1 MSKIYLPKEIFLA
14 LIISAVF
21 LLSGCQG
28 GISLSQF
35 PGFGVSQKNNLADKV
50 FSETAS
56 LVSEKETLEIENQA
70 SPENQGSENPA
81 DNPAG
86 ESVAANE
93 ETEENAPAADENA
106 GASAEEQEV
115 AAKEELALEEQLEE
129 EQLVPRNA
137 DLVIGIM
144 ADSHATSKTF
154 WLINSFAKRM
164 QLEKPDF
171 IIEVGDFI
179 ENRIKYNP
187 QPRKDGLKDWRAAD
201 SNLLGYSPRYHAVG
215 NHEMISFGKE
225 DWENLTGRNSYYY
238 FYLNGY
244 QIIVLD
250 TNYTCSDGKDIEPG
264 NAMAGAYAGCIP
276 KKEKDWLKSKLKGYD
291 KNIIFSHH
299 PLYNIVNSDEIGDL
313 LNDYDDKVVLIV
325 TGHKHVARK
334 TKFKGIS
341 YIDMPSLELYKQ
353 YAVVEVNGDKAT
365 THFLYLP

>member
-1 MSKIYLPKEIFLA
+1 MPKIYLPGRIFLA
-14 LIISAVF
+14 LILSAVF

-28 GISLSQF
+28 GINLSQF
-35 PGFGVSQKNNLADKV
+35 PGFNYSAENNLANKV

-56 LVSEKETLEIENQA
+56 LIGEKETLEISNQA
-70 SPENQGSENPA
+70 SAENQSGENPA
-81 DNPAG
+81 DNPAE
-86 ESVAANE
+86 ESN
-93 ETEENAPAADENA
+93 
-106 GASAEEQEV
+106 
-115 AAKEELALEEQLEE
+115 AAKEEVEEGTQPADENNEAGAEEEEAVTEEQIEE

-144 ADSHATSKTF
+144 ADSHANSKTF

-164 QLEKPDF
+164 QAEKPDF

-187 QPRKDGLKDWRAAD
+187 QPRKDGLKDWRAANA
-201 SNLLGYSPRYHAVG
+201 NLAGCSPRYHVVG
-215 NHEMISFGKE
+215 NHEMISFDK
-225 DWENLTGRNSYYY
+225 DDYENLTGRNSYYY
-238 FYLNGY
+238 FYSNGY

-250 TNYTCSDGKDIEPG
+250 TLYTCSNDKDIEPG
-264 NAMAGAYAGCIP
+264 NEMAGAYVGCIP
-276 KKEKDWLKSKLKGYD
+276 KKEKDWLESELKGYD

-299 PLYNIVNSDEIGDL
+299 PLYNIVNSAEIGDL
-313 LNDYDDKVVLIV
+313 LNEYDDRIV
-325 TGHKHVARK
+325 SIISGHKHIARK
-334 TKFKGIS
+334 TKFKGIN